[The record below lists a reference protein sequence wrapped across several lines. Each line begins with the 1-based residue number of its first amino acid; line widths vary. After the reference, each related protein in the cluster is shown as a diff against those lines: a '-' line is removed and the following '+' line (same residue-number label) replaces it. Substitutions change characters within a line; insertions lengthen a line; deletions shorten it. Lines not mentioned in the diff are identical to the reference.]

1 MPQSTSWANPNY
13 SGSTTTSNNT
23 NDDTSHIKRKTTF
36 ITPPKKPKKKKR
48 DASKKNIIEGAVGVL
63 GNTIL
68 GTVVKETV
76 GTAAYKHNLW
86 RRERFIRINKLENKM
101 STMDPDYIG
110 SKLGREELDRVSK
123 GDYKKSITAPR
134 DDTPFEPDGG
144 GAESIATK
152 EKLATEKA
160 KKQEEIVLTKKQK
173 LAKARGSGHGTRSTV
188 MTSIVGDEYE
198 ANVAQATLGG
208 TIMRKKKKYA

>member
-134 DDTPFEPDGG
+134 DDTPHEDGG
-144 GAESIATK
+144 QPKVASQMDNTGVKSDMIT
-152 EKLATEKA
+152 A
-160 KKQEEIVLTKKQK
+160 KGPTTVEMARLSEDEKQK
-173 LAKARGSGHGTRSTV
+173 RIKRKGRKSTILTGV
-188 MTSIVGDEYE
+188 TGVEDYP
-198 ANVAQATLGG
+198 TLS
-208 TIMRKKKKYA
+208 KKTLLG

>member
-1 MPQSTSWANPNY
+1 MPQSTNWANPNF
-13 SGSTTTSNNT
+13 SGNTPSGNTTTNT
-23 NDDTSHIKRKTTF
+23 NTADRHPDYYYA
-36 ITPPKKPKKKKR
+36 PPKKPKKKKR
-48 DASKKNIIEGAVGVL
+48 DASKTTLLEGV
-63 GNTIL
+63 I
-68 GTVVKETV
+68 GTVGSTIGGTV
-76 GTAAYKHNLW
+76 AGEIIGTAAYKHNLW

-152 EKLATEKA
+152 EKLATDTA

-173 LAKARGSGHGTRSTV
+173 LAKASGSGHGTKSTV
-188 MTSIVGDEYE
+188 MTSMVGDEDE
-198 ANVAQATLGG
+198 ANVAQTTLGG

>member
-1 MPQSTSWANPNY
+1 MPQSTNWTS
-13 SGSTTTSNNT
+13 SGAVSTNT
-23 NDDTSHIKRKTTF
+23 NDGNTNTADRHPDYYYA
-36 ITPPKKPKKKKR
+36 PPKKPKKKKR
-48 DASKKNIIEGAVGVL
+48 DASKTNIIEGAIGVV
-63 GNTIL
+63 GNTIG
-68 GTVVKETV
+68 GT
-76 GTAAYKHNLW
+76 TAGEVIGNVAYNHNLW
-86 RRERFIRINKLENKM
+86 RRERFIKKHKLENKM